1 MTEPV
6 AVEVDEHGVT
16 AVTLDDGKANAISP
30 VVIQQLHDALDRAET
45 DGKAVLLAGRP
56 GRFSAG
62 FDLSVMQEGP
72 DEARRLVGG
81 GAELALR
88 IYEFPMP
95 VVMACTGHALAMGAI
110 LLMSSDYRVGVE
122 GDFKIGL
129 NEVSIGMPLPVF
141 ATELARDRLS
151 RRQFTRAVNH
161 ATIYSPADAVDAGFL
176 DEVAA
181 PEALLDVATER
192 ARDLAARL
200 DPSAFRATRVNAR
213 HATGAYIRETLEAD
227 LSGFAISS

>member
-1 MTEPV
+1 MTD
-6 AVEVDEHGVT
+6 AVVVTTDEHGV
-16 AVTLDDGKANAISP
+16 VEVHLDDGKANAISP
-30 VVIQQLHDALDRAET
+30 TVVRGLHDALDRAET
-45 DGKAVLLAGRP
+45 DGKAVLLVGRP

-72 DEARRLVGG
+72 DEARRLVGS

-110 LLMSSDYRVGVE
+110 LLLAGDLRIGTE

-129 NEVSIGMPLPVF
+129 NEVSIGMPVPIF
-141 ATELARDRLS
+141 GTELARDRLTP
-151 RRQFTRAVNH
+151 RHFTRAVSH
-161 ATIYSPADAVDAGFL
+161 ATIYSPTDAVKAGYL

-181 PEALLDVATER
+181 PEALLDVARER
-192 ARDLAARL
+192 ARELAGRL
-200 DPSAFRATRVNAR
+200 HPVAFRATRVNAR
-213 HATGAYIRETLEAD
+213 HATATFVRDSLDTD
-227 LSGFAISS
+227 LAVFEISS